1 MRHIQE
7 GKPMFTSAR
16 NEFKTEESFR
26 KWFEDASVLAKYGI
40 RKILVS
46 QSYFPDLILETSS
59 GSVIVAEVELRTSNF
74 DAHNHDEE
82 QVDLVIVWLHDEP
95 YRKRRFKVLDAS
107 IRLANG
113 NPLTVD
119 EVLGS
124 EKDLVFDRLRNL
136 PLIASRSTDGE
147 KFRLIQRY
155 RKAWRTINQKDVKY
169 FFQANLDE
177 LVEEFK
183 RSTEV
188 NKKQFLGRQE
198 SYREWFPNK
207 VFHRSLCLMAK
218 AIIFRGTL
226 QLVEEGII
234 PVRPTGN
241 RVLDIY
247 AMSKGK
253 LNEFRKLVQ
262 RQRLAYQLGT
272 YPFASY
278 EMKSGFHTDYM
289 DAFIHNFNFKAGAS
303 FPVIE
308 IPLRLQEITVWK
320 EFGEKYLSEEEAFEK
335 FGLKKP
341 ELNGVVF
348 NPMKR
353 EFSPSQVVHFSWKL
367 ASGLRRFGFIMPDDA
382 EKVIKKLYDLI
393 VHPIGVITNANKMP
407 SIEGIK
413 FFFYPQNRIGDVLRR
428 FETTK
433 GLSRKH
439 GVRALKRFYQNY
451 PLF

>member
-1 MRHIQE
+1 
-7 GKPMFTSAR
+7 MFTSAR

-26 KWFEDASVLAKYGI
+26 KWFEDPVVLAKYGI

-46 QSYFPDLILETSS
+46 QLDFPDLILETNS
-59 GSVIVAEVELRTSNF
+59 GSVVVAEVELRTSNF
-74 DAHNHDEE
+74 DAHDHDEK

-107 IRLANG
+107 IQVVHG

-124 EKDLVFDRLRNL
+124 EKDLVFDRLCNL
-136 PLIASRSTDGE
+136 PLMAARSVDGE
-147 KFRLIQRY
+147 NFRLIQRY

-169 FFQANLDE
+169 LFEASLDE

-183 RSTEV
+183 RNTEV
-188 NKKQFLGRQE
+188 NKKQFLGRLE

-218 AIIFRGTL
+218 AIVFRGTL
-226 QLVEEGII
+226 QLIEEGII
-234 PVRPTGN
+234 PVGPTGN
-241 RVLDIY
+241 PVLDIY
-247 AMSKGK
+247 AMSKDK

-262 RQRLAYQLGT
+262 RQRLAYQLGM

-278 EMKSGFHTDYM
+278 EMQLGFYTDYM
-289 DAFIHNFNFKAGAS
+289 DAFIHNFNVKAAAS
-303 FPVIE
+303 FPTSE

-320 EFGEKYLSEEEAFEK
+320 EFGEEDLSEEEAIEK

-341 ELNGVVF
+341 ELYGVVF

-367 ASGLRRFGFIMPDDA
+367 ASRLRRFGFIMPDDA
-382 EKVIKKLYDLI
+382 EKVVKRLYDLI
-393 VHPIGVITNANKMP
+393 VHPIGVIANADKMP
-407 SIEGIK
+407 RVEDVK

-433 GLSRKH
+433 GLSRKD
-439 GVRALKRFYQNY
+439 GVRALKKFYQNY
-451 PLF
+451 PLFFNMIG